1 VNLRSRRQILLLLG
15 FLSVAAVHIAIV
27 FLFYGYGARVLRDM
41 HLSSNLILGLW
52 LGVPSILAFTFYY
65 RFLSRSAFLISQS
78 MSPTVLA
85 LNATAIGVFAVIATL
100 FSLFWGVFFSLNT
113 FGE

>member
-1 VNLRSRRQILLLLG
+1 
-15 FLSVAAVHIAIV
+15 
-27 FLFYGYGARVLRDM
+27 
-41 HLSSNLILGLW
+41 
-52 LGVPSILAFTFYY
+52 
-65 RFLSRSAFLISQS
+65 